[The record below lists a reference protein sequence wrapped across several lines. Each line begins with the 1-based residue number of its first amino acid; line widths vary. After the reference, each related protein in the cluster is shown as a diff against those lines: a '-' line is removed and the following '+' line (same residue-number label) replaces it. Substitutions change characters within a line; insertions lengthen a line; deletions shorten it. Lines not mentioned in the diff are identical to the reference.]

1 MSKVSTRTLNENLKG
16 KYLPMF
22 RDYIANDLDLE
33 ALQVGSNELAVP
45 VLDDEG
51 NEKWLVLTLKVPTGS
66 RDGEEYDGYSLAEE
80 YEIRCREKAEKAKAT
95 AEKKAKKIASDMAKR
110 KAKAEEKKG

>member
-1 MSKVSTRTLNENLKG
+1 MSKVSTRALNENLKG

-95 AEKKAKKIASDMAKR
+95 AEKKAKKIASDTAKR